1 MDQGISWGGWMS
13 LSDLRVMVVEDHGF
27 QRRMALRLLAEA
39 GVGAS
44 FEAAD
49 GASALEVLRQLP
61 QPPDVLLVDLD
72 MPGMDGVEF
81 IGHVAQRRLARA
93 IALVSAL
100 DPAVLNTVQTMARA
114 YGMRVLGGIEKPL
127 TAEKLQSLLES
138 YDASLQFHDDDEPV
152 DITLDEVRAAMLR
165 GELISWFQPQVEFGN
180 GRVVAVE
187 ALARL
192 RRSDG
197 QVVRASHFVPLLERE
212 GYAQHLTDSM
222 LEQACRWKRRWDGDG
237 LHLNVSVNVSAS
249 TLDDPAAADH

>member
-1 MDQGISWGGWMS
+1 
-13 LSDLRVMVVEDHGF
+13 
-27 QRRMALRLLAEA
+27 
-39 GVGAS
+39 
-44 FEAAD
+44 
-49 GASALEVLRQLP
+49 
-61 QPPDVLLVDLD
+61 
-72 MPGMDGVEF
+72 
-81 IGHVAQRRLARA
+81 
-93 IALVSAL
+93 VSAL

-127 TAEKLQSLLES
+127 TAEKLHSLLET
-138 YDASLQFHDDDEPV
+138 YDASLQFHDDDDPV

-165 GELISWFQPQVEFGN
+165 GELTSWVQPQVEFGN

-222 LEQACRWKRRWDGDG
+222 LEQACRWKRRWEGEG
-237 LHLNVSVNVSAS
+237 LRLNVSVNVSAS
-249 TLDDPAAADH
+249 TLDDPAAADHYQQIVQDHGVDPADVMLEITEGSLVTDAARGLGVLARLRLKGFGLAIDDFGTGYSSLRSEERRVGQEGTSSGDHV